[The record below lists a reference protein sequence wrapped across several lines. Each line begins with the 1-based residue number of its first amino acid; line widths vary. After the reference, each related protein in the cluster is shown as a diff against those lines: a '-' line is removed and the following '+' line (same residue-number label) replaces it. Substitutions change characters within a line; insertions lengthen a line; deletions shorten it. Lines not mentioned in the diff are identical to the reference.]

1 MGIKWEASGRYLGRI
16 WKASQIL
23 EGISKA
29 PDLFNSSTKNER
41 PLEASGRSGTEHMGD
56 ILEGTHV
63 YIGLRR
69 CAFSGGGLLLA
80 GLGMGPGCGTG
91 RPTSWA
97 KMIGK
102 T

>member
-23 EGISKA
+23 EGIS
-29 PDLFNSSTKNER
+29 
-41 PLEASGRSGTEHMGD
+41 
-56 ILEGTHV
+56 
-63 YIGLRR
+63 
-69 CAFSGGGLLLA
+69 GGGLLLA
-80 GLGMGPGCGTG
+80 GLGVGPGCGTG
-91 RPTSWA
+91 RPASWA